1 MREIRRSALVA
12 VPASRMFA
20 LINDIE
26 SYPLF
31 VPGCQAASVL
41 EQGAAM
47 LRARLTVG
55 SGALRTS
62 FVTRNQLVQDRS
74 VQMDL
79 EEGPFRSLTGQWT
92 IEPVAGA
99 QGDAGCSVQLV
110 LRFELQRGLA
120 GLAMGPLIERMAG
133 SLVDAFVA
141 RARQGVVAGA
151 DTGAAGASVAGEVA
165 VAGAA
170 GDVAAAASGA
180 SDRST

>member
-1 MREIRRSALVA
+1 
-12 VPASRMFA
+12 MFA

-26 SYPLF
+26 RYPDF

-41 EQGAAM
+41 ERTDAM

-55 SGALRTS
+55 SGALATS
-62 FVTRNQLVQDRS
+62 FVTRNQLVPSRS
-74 VQMDL
+74 VRMDL

-92 IEPVAGA
+92 LEPLIAV
-99 QGDAGCSVQLV
+99 QGEEGCSVQLV

-141 RARQGVVAGA
+141 RARQGA
-151 DTGAAGASVAGEVA
+151 AAGG
-165 VAGAA
+165 
-170 GDVAAAASGA
+170 GA
-180 SDRST
+180 SERST

>member
-1 MREIRRSALVA
+1 MREIRRSALVP
-12 VPASRMFA
+12 VPAQRMFA

-26 SYPLF
+26 RYPDF
-31 VPGCQAASVL
+31 VPGCQAASLL
-41 EQGAAM
+41 ERGEGM

-62 FVTRNQLVQDRS
+62 FVTRNQLVPDRS
-74 VQMDL
+74 VSMDL

-92 IEPVAGA
+92 LEPLPGA
-99 QGDAGCSVQLV
+99 PGEEGCSVQLV

-141 RARQGVVAGA
+141 RARQGVAAVAGTA
-151 DTGAAGASVAGEVA
+151 AATGSAAAEAAGA
-165 VAGAA
+165 
-170 GDVAAAASGA
+170 GA